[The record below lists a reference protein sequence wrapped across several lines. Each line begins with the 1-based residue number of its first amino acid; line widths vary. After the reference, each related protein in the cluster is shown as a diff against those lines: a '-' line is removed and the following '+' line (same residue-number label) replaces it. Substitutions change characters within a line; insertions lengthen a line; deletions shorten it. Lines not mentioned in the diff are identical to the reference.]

1 MRPKGAGGPMLI
13 KGLKRTS
20 LIEYPGKISAVVFVG
35 GCNFRCAYC
44 YNADLVLRPDEVPT
58 IDEGSV
64 LAFLRDR
71 VGLLDAVCI
80 TGGEPTLQ
88 PDLGDFLRKAKGMG
102 FLTKLET
109 NGSRPR
115 ALEALLREGL
125 LDLVAMDI
133 KAPLR
138 FDAYARVTPNITRE
152 DFEGVRES
160 FELLKASDANAEFV
174 TTAVPGLVG
183 EAEILEIAKSI
194 GGSKAYVIQ
203 QFKPGKCIDP
213 SYSGLEPYPEE
224 VLRGFA
230 ERAGGMA
237 RCSLRGLP
245 QRGAKGLRQ
254 IPG

>member
-1 MRPKGAGGPMLI
+1 MLI

-44 YNADLVLRPDEVPT
+44 YNPDLVMRPEELPT
-58 IDEGSV
+58 IEEDSV
-64 LAFLRDR
+64 LSFLRDR
-71 VGLLDAVCI
+71 IGLLDAVCL

-88 PDLGDFLRKAKGMG
+88 PDLADFLREVKSMG
-102 FLTKLET
+102 FATKLET

-115 ALEALLREGL
+115 ALEALLGEGL
-125 LDLVAMDI
+125 LDLISMDL

-138 FDAYARVTPNITRE
+138 LEGYARVTPNISPG

-160 FELLKASDANAEFV
+160 FELLRASDANAEFV

-183 EAEILEIAKSI
+183 EAEIMEIARSI
-194 GGSKAYVIQ
+194 GRSKPYVIQ
-203 QFKPGKCIDP
+203 QFKPGKCLDP

-230 ERAGGMA
+230 ERAGAVA

-245 QRGAKGLRQ
+245 QREAKAARRIG
-254 IPG
+254 

>member
-1 MRPKGAGGPMLI
+1 MRI

-44 YNADLVLRPDEVPT
+44 YNSDLVMRPDELPT
-58 IDEGSV
+58 IGEDSV
-64 LAFLRDR
+64 IDFLKDR

-88 PDLGDFLRKAKGMG
+88 PGLREFLSAVKSMPFA
-102 FLTKLET
+102 TKLET

-115 ALEALLREGL
+115 ALEGLLDERL
-125 LDLVAMDI
+125 LDLVSMDV

-138 FDAYARVTPNITRE
+138 FESYAKVTPNLSHE

-160 FELLKASDANAEFV
+160 FELLKASDADVEFV

-183 EAEILEIAKSI
+183 EAELLEIARSI

-203 QFKPGKCIDP
+203 QFRPGGCIDP

-224 VLRGFA
+224 VLMGFA
-230 ERAGGMA
+230 DRVRTVT

-245 QRGAKGLRQ
+245 QRKAMRPMG
-254 IPG
+254 

>member
-1 MRPKGAGGPMLI
+1 MLI

-20 LIEYPGKISAVVFVG
+20 LIEYPGKISAVIFVG

-44 YNADLVLRPDEVPT
+44 YNVDLVTRPDEIQT
-58 IDEGSV
+58 IDEGSI

-88 PDLGDFLRKAKGMG
+88 PDLGGFLRRVKAMG

-115 ALEALLREGL
+115 ALKGLLEEGL
-125 LDLVAMDI
+125 LDLVAMDV

-138 FDAYARVTPNITRE
+138 FDAYAKVTPNITRE

-160 FELLKASDANAEFV
+160 FELLKASDADVEFV
-174 TTAVPGLVG
+174 TTAVPSLVG
-183 EAEILEIAKSI
+183 EAELLEIAKSI
-194 GGSKAYVIQ
+194 GQSKPYVIQ
-203 QFKPGKCIDP
+203 QFKPGKCLDP
-213 SYSGLEPYPEE
+213 SYSGLEPYSEQ
-224 VLRGFA
+224 VLRGLA
-230 ERAGGMA
+230 EKVCELA

-245 QRGAKGLRQ
+245 QAGAKALRQ
-254 IPG
+254 IP